1 MRRTSLRT
9 GLHALPIATA
19 LLALGCSQQETW
31 RLVWS
36 DEFNSSSVDADDPDF
51 PSPNSSKWNFEVSG
65 SGFGNEQL
73 EFDTSRPVNAS
84 LDGMGHLAITAR
96 AEAFGGNLYT
106 SARINTAGK
115 FEQQYGRFEARIQM
129 PLGRGLWPAFWMLGA
144 DVAQVPWPGCGEVDI
159 VEYRGQEPLLAH
171 GSAHGPG
178 YSGGEARTQ
187 TYSLPAP
194 APGSDAGD
202 ASVGFDA
209 AFHVFTLEWEPGE
222 LRYYVDEILYEVVD
236 ATQLPIGTVWVY
248 DHPFYIL
255 LNLAVGGD
263 YLGPPDSSTIFP
275 QTMLV
280 DYVRVYEKAN

>member
-1 MRRTSLRT
+1 MRRTSLTTCLR
-9 GLHALPIATA
+9 ALPLAAA
-19 LLALGCSQQETW
+19 LLAVGCSQQETW
-31 RLVWS
+31 KLVWS

-65 SGFGNEQL
+65 SGFGNDQL
-73 EFDTSRPVNAS
+73 EFDTNRPVNAS

-106 SARINTAGK
+106 SARINTQGK

-144 DVAQVPWPGCGEVDI
+144 DISQVPWPGCGEIDI

-187 TYSLPAP
+187 TYSLPGP
-194 APGSDAGD
+194 AAGSDAGD

-209 AFHVFTLEWEPGE
+209 GFHVFTLEWEPGQ
-222 LRYYVDEILYEVVD
+222 LRYYVDEVLYEVVD
-236 ATQLPIGTVWVY
+236 ATQLPIGTIWVY